1 LIKKFKILNKLKI
14 ESITCITLKSKKGG
28 SMEINNKIVKVKLET
43 NVDELKEICTKLEDK
58 LKEANT
64 LADELANFEVIVTT
78 PR

>member
-1 LIKKFKILNKLKI
+1 
-14 ESITCITLKSKKGG
+14 
-28 SMEINNKIVKVKLET
+28 MEINNKIVKVKLET